1 MVGLLEAA
9 PGRDI
14 GSCSHGTSWA
24 VTIRAIL
31 FDLDGTLVDTER
43 ETAEAMARAL
53 LAGQGITVTQEDR
66 DYGIG
71 RSWVAIYTRLRGR
84 YPTLGWSQ
92 AELIAATA
100 ATREQVFEELGITV
114 LPGAHAALD
123 RFAHLGRALVT
134 GSSRVEARQCLLA
147 LGRTDAFDVILA
159 SEDVPTSKPAADG
172 YLAAA
177 RALNVPP
184 GACVV
189 VEDSEA
195 GIAAGRAAGAHVVAV
210 RAGNFHGQDQ
220 SLAHLIIDTLD
231 ELTPGLLDELA
242 RRPAPSIDR

>member
-1 MVGLLEAA
+1 MVH
-9 PGRDI
+9 PR
-14 GSCSHGTSWA
+14 A
-24 VTIRAIL
+24 VTVRAIL
-31 FDLDGTLVDTER
+31 FDLDGTLVDSER

-53 LAGQGITVTQEDR
+53 AAGQGIALTQEDR

-71 RSWVAIYTRLRGR
+71 RSWVAIYARLRAR
-84 YPTLGWSQ
+84 YPALRWSQ

-100 ATREQVFEELGITV
+100 AAREQVFVELGITV
-114 LPGAHAALD
+114 LPGARAAID

-134 GSSRVEARQCLLA
+134 GSSRVEARQCLAA
-147 LGRTDAFDVILA
+147 LGRAGAFDVILT

-177 RALNVPP
+177 RALGVPP
-184 GACVV
+184 AACVV

-195 GIAAGRAAGAHVVAV
+195 GIAAGRAAGARVVAV

-220 SLAHLIIDTLD
+220 SLAHHVIDTLD
-231 ELTPGLLDELA
+231 SLTLDLLDRLA
-242 RRPAPSIDR
+242 REDGP

>member
-1 MVGLLEAA
+1 MVH
-9 PGRDI
+9 PR
-14 GSCSHGTSWA
+14 A
-24 VTIRAIL
+24 VTVRAIL

-43 ETAEAMARAL
+43 ETAEALARAL
-53 LAGQGITVTQEDR
+53 LHGQGIAITQEDR

-71 RSWVAIYTRLRGR
+71 RSWVAIYARLRER
-84 YPTLGWSQ
+84 FPALAWSQ
-92 AELIAATA
+92 SELIAATA
-100 ATREQVFEELGITV
+100 AAREHVFAELGITV
-114 LPGAHAALD
+114 LAGAHAAID

-134 GSSRVEARQCLLA
+134 GSSRVEARQCLVA

-177 RALNVPP
+177 RSLDVPP
-184 GACVV
+184 TACVV
-189 VEDSEA
+189 VEDSTA

-220 SLAHLIIDTLD
+220 SQAHRIIDTLD
-231 ELTPGLLDELA
+231 ELTPGFLDQLA
-242 RRPAPSIDR
+242 RGPRP